1 MANSLKDV
9 KDRITATKNTM
20 HITKAMMVVSQAKVR
35 QALQNHNNYKD
46 YLARITE
53 IISHVLKKAGSE
65 YTNPL
70 LEKRPVKKTLYLL
83 VTTDRGLVGSYNA
96 FIFKEFHNQI
106 ANLAAE
112 DYLSMVI
119 GRIGNNYLRR
129 YSFKLLSDEVI
140 HIRDNIMFYDIDEL
154 YQKIIK
160 AYVEKEIDEVKII
173 YNHFINSLQVET
185 RCHKL
190 LPLESLPGDELEI
203 DYNYENG
210 IKETL
215 DLLLPMYVEDELFGI
230 LLDSKTSEHQMRQNA
245 MKNASD
251 NASEVITRLELL
263 YNKTRQQAI
272 TSELI
277 DVVNGSNV

>member
-46 YLARITE
+46 YLARVAE

>member
-46 YLARITE
+46 YLARIAE

>member
-119 GRIGNNYLRR
+119 GRIGNKYLRR

>member
-9 KDRITATKNTM
+9 KDRITATNNTM
-20 HITKAMMVVSQAKVR
+20 HITKAMMIVSQAKVR
-35 QALQNHNNYKD
+35 QALTSHNNYKD
-46 YLARITE
+46 YLARISE
-53 IISHVLKKAGSE
+53 IISHILKKAGEE

-70 LEKRPVKKTLYLL
+70 LEKRPLKKTLFLL
-83 VTTDRGLVGSYNA
+83 VTSDRGLVGSYNA
-96 FIFKEFHNQI
+96 FIFKEFIKQTS
-106 ANLAAE
+106 NLAK
-112 DYLSMVI
+112 DSYLSMVL
-119 GRIGNNYLRR
+119 GRIGNNYLKR
-129 YSFKLLSDEVI
+129 YNYQLLSEEII
-140 HIRDNIMFYDIDEL
+140 HVRDNIMFYDIDEI

-160 AYVEKEIDEVKII
+160 AYSAEEFDEVKVI
-173 YNHFINSLQVET
+173 YNHFVNSLQIET
-185 RCHKL
+185 RCINL
-190 LPLESLPGDELEI
+190 LPLTSLVGDDLEI

-215 DLLLPMYVEDELFGI
+215 DLLLPMYVEDMLFGL

-251 NASEVITRLELL
+251 NASDLIARLELL
-263 YNKTRQQAI
+263 YNKTRQQTI

>member
-173 YNHFINSLQVET
+173 YNHFINFLQVET

-215 DLLLPMYVEDELFGI
+215 DLLLPMYVEDKLFGI

>member
-46 YLARITE
+46 YLARIAE

-70 LEKRPVKKTLYLL
+70 LEKRPFKKTLYLL

-173 YNHFINSLQVET
+173 YNHFI
-185 RCHKL
+185 
-190 LPLESLPGDELEI
+190 
-203 DYNYENG
+203 
-210 IKETL
+210 
-215 DLLLPMYVEDELFGI
+215 
-230 LLDSKTSEHQMRQNA
+230 
-245 MKNASD
+245 
-251 NASEVITRLELL
+251 
-263 YNKTRQQAI
+263 
-272 TSELI
+272 
-277 DVVNGSNV
+277 

>member
-173 YNHFINSLQVET
+173 YNHFVNSLQVET

>member
-1 MANSLKDV
+1 M
-9 KDRITATKNTM
+9 
-20 HITKAMMVVSQAKVR
+20 
-35 QALQNHNNYKD
+35 
-46 YLARITE
+46 
-53 IISHVLKKAGSE
+53 
-65 YTNPL
+65 
-70 LEKRPVKKTLYLL
+70 
-83 VTTDRGLVGSYNA
+83 
-96 FIFKEFHNQI
+96 
-106 ANLAAE
+106 
-112 DYLSMVI
+112 
-119 GRIGNNYLRR
+119 
-129 YSFKLLSDEVI
+129 
-140 HIRDNIMFYDIDEL
+140 
-154 YQKIIK
+154 
-160 AYVEKEIDEVKII
+160 
-173 YNHFINSLQVET
+173 QVET